1 MRSQMQASLDSQRA
15 SIRTQAAVAHP
26 GVWSSRV
33 PARRGSIMR
42 LEPTGLPF
50 APSAIAPPLCD
61 PLPPPEMASLIDFAA
76 QANNVN
82 PLLIREVV
90 RQESGFRPCALSSQG
105 AMGLMQLMPDTQTS
119 LGVANPWDPR
129 ESIEAGS
136 RLLRQLLD
144 RYHGDLS
151 LALGAYNAGTW
162 AVDQSGGVP
171 RIPETRNYVDSI
183 LYRLLPN
190 LAGAT
195 AGNAA
200 GTAAGTMAAPAFP
213 GQSLP
218 KGLLEGL
225 LEGP

>member
-1 MRSQMQASLDSQRA
+1 MQVALDSQRT
-15 SIRTQAAVAHP
+15 SIRAQAAVAHP
-26 GVWSSRV
+26 GVWSPRV
-33 PARRGSIMR
+33 PARRASLMR
-42 LEPTGLPF
+42 IQASGLPS
-50 APSAIAPPLCD
+50 APSAITPPPCD

-76 QANNVN
+76 QSSNVN
-82 PLLIREVV
+82 PLLIREVA

-129 ESIEAGS
+129 QSIEAGS

-151 LALGAYNAGTW
+151 MALGAYNAGTL

-171 RIPETRNYVDSI
+171 RIPETRNYVNSI
-183 LYRLLPN
+183 LYRLFP
-190 LAGAT
+190 GS
-195 AGNAA
+195 
-200 GTAAGTMAAPAFP
+200 AGTMAGDAAGNAVAPAFP
-213 GQSLP
+213 GQPPLP